1 MRSPTLRALV
11 ATTEKRYVASR
22 GQGRTAMRLV
32 LLLLAVMAATAVALP
47 ASARIQPDVVCWETD
62 MEFPVA
68 CESDDED

>member
-1 MRSPTLRALV
+1 
-11 ATTEKRYVASR
+11 
-22 GQGRTAMRLV
+22 MRLV

>member
-1 MRSPTLRALV
+1 
-11 ATTEKRYVASR
+11 
-22 GQGRTAMRLV
+22 MRLV
-32 LLLLAVMAATAVALP
+32 LLLLAVMAATAAPLP